1 MVLNAPFPDLRG
13 AHRAE
18 PVSPE
23 PHRLVADIDT
33 ALEQQVLDLAQR
45 QRVPDIHH
53 HRQASDFGRTIE
65 IAEWISHPT
74 RPRTD
79 PAPLKPI
86 CSNTAVAL
94 RARPPRNG
102 GRAHE
107 PHRGAGHRR

>member
-1 MVLNAPFPDLRG
+1 MCLAVDTRENLVQMPAPARIRMVLNAPFPDLRG

-53 HRQASDFGRTIE
+53 HREANDLGELF
-65 IAEWISHPT
+65 
-74 RPRTD
+74 
-79 PAPLKPI
+79 K
-86 CSNTAVAL
+86 
-94 RARPPRNG
+94 
-102 GRAHE
+102 
-107 PHRGAGHRR
+107 